1 MFFTPSGGNDQNSTT
16 CRINFISSPFGLL
29 ELMQRVICNPLRG
42 RSSRLFAVLLLQL
55 LFTVAVFLLYTRDV
69 LISQKQKVIYIER
82 NSRYYKYDNNTG
94 TPSHRQNTVVP
105 ITKKPDKDVLYT
117 RDVLISQK
125 QKVIHIERNSRY
137 YKYDNNTGTPS
148 HRQNTVVPIAKKPEI
163 DMVNDYHP
171 YVDFRFEYPE
181 IQPKINDSKD
191 IYLVVLVNSGAKGN
205 ESRQRRAKI
214 RETWASRK
222 TCEYVNA
229 MHDIRVKHL
238 KWILVFVLGKAE
250 KEENERNIEEAK
262 KHNDMI
268 IGDINDNYLNNIL
281 KFYMG
286 QLWASLLGAKYTLKT
301 DDDVYVRIPKV
312 IEYLVS
318 EGSPSRFYGGGT
330 YRRSRVARWA
340 GGKWS
345 ISKKYFPE
353 DVFPPFNAGA
363 FFVLSTDLLGGLIN
377 YVHIRKPFHTDDAYI
392 GVAMRH
398 LRVKVVHIL
407 SFVIES
413 NMSRL
418 VRTKDDCYILK
429 VLAYGHGVRGE
440 DMEHVNKRLE
450 NLCHGNVTLEAL
462 KCQV

>member
-1 MFFTPSGGNDQNSTT
+1 MFFTPSGNDQNSTT

-42 RSSRLFAVLLLQL
+42 RRSRLFAVLLLQL

-69 LISQKQKVIYIER
+69 LISQKQKVIYIEG
-82 NSRYYKYDNNTG
+82 NSRYYN
-94 TPSHRQNTVVP
+94 
-105 ITKKPDKDVLYT
+105 
-117 RDVLISQK
+117 
-125 QKVIHIERNSRY
+125 
-137 YKYDNNTGTPS
+137 KYDNNTGTPS

-205 ESRQRRAKI
+205 EFRQRRAKI

-318 EGSPSRFYGGGT
+318 EGSPSSFYGGGT
-330 YRRSRVARWA
+330 YRGSVVMRHPR
-340 GGKWS
+340 GKWS
-345 ISKKYFPE
+345 ISKKYFAE

-363 FFVLSTDLLGGLIN
+363 FVLLSTDLLGGLMG
-377 YVHIRKPFHTDDAYI
+377 YVHIGKPFHTDDAYI
-392 GVAMRH
+392 GVTIRH
-398 LRVKVVHIL
+398 LKVKVVHIL
-407 SFVIES
+407 SFVIEN
-413 NMSRL
+413 NMSTL
-418 VRTKDDCYILK
+418 VHTKDDCYILK
-429 VLAYGHGVRGE
+429 VLAYGHGVRSGA
-440 DMEHVNKRLE
+440 MEHVHKRLE
-450 NLCHGNVTLEAL
+450 DLCNAKTTLKKIQCKA
-462 KCQV
+462 